1 MFLGGETGERCTT
14 EIVEEFDLLGL
25 NLILFYPS
33 FSLKKVVMGKIQDK
47 MIKCGWGETEKQLKT
62 YEEEVT

>member
-33 FSLKKVVMGKIQDK
+33 FSLKKVVMGKI
-47 MIKCGWGETEKQLKT
+47 
-62 YEEEVT
+62 